1 MKKVTIIL
9 EVIDLY
15 KNYNEIKALNGVNL
29 TIKKGE
35 KIVIIGPSGCGKS
48 TLLRCIN
55 LLEER
60 TKGIIKYDGK
70 DIKDYQ
76 LNKLSQKIGMI
87 FQSYNLFNHLSVIS
101 NITLAPIKLKILTKE
116 EALKKANNLLTK
128 MKLKEKANKYPKELS
143 GGEKQRI
150 AIIRSLILSPELL
163 LIDEPTGALDPENI
177 KDVHELL
184 EIIAKEGMTMIVV
197 THEMNFA
204 RAFADRIIF
213 MDKGKIIEEGTPNE
227 IFDFPKNE
235 RLKEFLSKI
244 RS

>member
-1 MKKVTIIL
+1 MML

-29 TIKKGE
+29 TVQKGE

-55 LLEER
+55 LLEKRNE
-60 TKGIIKYDGK
+60 GIIKYDGK
-70 DIKDYQ
+70 DINDYQ
-76 LNKLSQKIGMI
+76 LNNLSQKIGMI
-87 FQSYNLFNHLSVIS
+87 FQSYNLFNHLSVID

-116 EALKKANNLLTK
+116 EAEKNANVLLAK
-128 MKLKEKANKYPKELS
+128 MKLKEKANRYPKELS

-184 EIIAKEGMTMIVV
+184 DKIAKEGMTMIVV

-204 RAFADRIIF
+204 RSFADRVIF
-213 MDKGKIIEEGTPNE
+213 MDKGKIVEEGTPNE

>member
-1 MKKVTIIL
+1 MML

-29 TIKKGE
+29 TVQKGE

-55 LLEER
+55 LLEKRNE
-60 TKGIIKYDGK
+60 GIIKYDGK
-70 DIKDYQ
+70 DINDYQ
-76 LNKLSQKIGMI
+76 LNNLSQKIGMI
-87 FQSYNLFNHLSVIS
+87 FQSYNLFNHLSVID

-116 EALKKANNLLTK
+116 EAEKNANVLLDK
-128 MKLKEKANKYPKELS
+128 MKLKEKANRYPKELS

-184 EIIAKEGMTMIVV
+184 DKIAKEGMTMIVV

-204 RAFADRIIF
+204 RSFADRVIF
-213 MDKGKIIEEGTPNE
+213 MDKGKIVEEGTPNE

>member
-1 MKKVTIIL
+1 MML

-29 TIKKGE
+29 TVQKGE

-55 LLEER
+55 LLEKRNE
-60 TKGIIKYDGK
+60 GIIKYDGK
-70 DIKDYQ
+70 DINDYQ
-76 LNKLSQKIGMI
+76 LNNLSQKIGMI
-87 FQSYNLFNHLSVIS
+87 FQSYNLFNHLSVID

-116 EALKKANNLLTK
+116 EAEKNANVLLEK
-128 MKLKEKANKYPKELS
+128 MKLKEKANRYPKELS

-184 EIIAKEGMTMIVV
+184 DKIAKEGMTMIVV

-204 RAFADRIIF
+204 RSFADRVIF
-213 MDKGKIIEEGTPNE
+213 MDKGKIVEEGTPNE

>member
-1 MKKVTIIL
+1 MML

-29 TIKKGE
+29 TVQKGE

-55 LLEER
+55 LLEKR
-60 TKGIIKYDGK
+60 TEGIIKYDGK
-70 DIKDYQ
+70 DINDYQ
-76 LNKLSQKIGMI
+76 LNNLSQKIGMI
-87 FQSYNLFNHLSVIS
+87 FQSYNLFNHLSVID

-116 EALKKANNLLTK
+116 EAEKNANVLLEK
-128 MKLKEKANKYPKELS
+128 MKLKEKANRYPKELS

-184 EIIAKEGMTMIVV
+184 DKIAKEGMTMIVV

-204 RAFADRIIF
+204 RSFADRVIF
-213 MDKGKIIEEGTPNE
+213 MDKGKIVEEGTPNE

>member
-1 MKKVTIIL
+1 MML

-29 TIKKGE
+29 TVQKGE

-55 LLEER
+55 LLEKRNE
-60 TKGIIKYDGK
+60 GIIKYDGK
-70 DIKDYQ
+70 DINDYQ
-76 LNKLSQKIGMI
+76 LNNLSQKIGMI
-87 FQSYNLFNHLSVIS
+87 FQSYNLFNHLSVID

-116 EALKKANNLLTK
+116 EAEKNANVLLEK
-128 MKLKEKANKYPKELS
+128 MKLKEKANRYPKELS

-184 EIIAKEGMTMIVV
+184 DKIAKEGMTMIVV

-204 RAFADRIIF
+204 RSFADRVIF
-213 MDKGKIIEEGTPNE
+213 MDKGKIVEEGTPNE

-235 RLKEFLSKI
+235 RLKEFLSEI